1 MKYHLAEVNIAR
13 FRNAPEDPVNA
24 GFMDNLDR
32 VNAAA
37 EGQDGFIWRF
47 TGAGNDAMDVQ
58 VFPDPNIAFN
68 MSIWRDQASL
78 MSFVYR
84 NNVHSD
90 IMRRRKEWFDK
101 MDFHLVMWW
110 IEEGRLPTAEEARLR
125 LSLLQEC
132 GPTASAFTFAKV
144 FPAPA
149 AL

>member
-84 NNVHSD
+84 NNIHSD
-90 IMRRRKEWFDK
+90 IMRRRKEWFG
-101 MDFHLVMWW
+101 
-110 IEEGRLPTAEEARLR
+110 ELPRDRASLITGLR
-125 LSLLQEC
+125 L
-132 GPTASAFTFAKV
+132 
-144 FPAPA
+144 
-149 AL
+149 

>member
-1 MKYHLAEVNIAR
+1 
-13 FRNAPEDPVNA
+13 
-24 GFMDNLDR
+24 
-32 VNAAA
+32 
-37 EGQDGFIWRF
+37 
-47 TGAGNDAMDVQ
+47 MDVQ

-110 IEEGRLPTAEEARLR
+110 IEEGHIPDLNEAKAKYVCKDVSCARCFINKVY
-125 LSLLQEC
+125 LSCTGTQ
-132 GPTASAFTFAKV
+132 A
-144 FPAPA
+144 
-149 AL
+149 